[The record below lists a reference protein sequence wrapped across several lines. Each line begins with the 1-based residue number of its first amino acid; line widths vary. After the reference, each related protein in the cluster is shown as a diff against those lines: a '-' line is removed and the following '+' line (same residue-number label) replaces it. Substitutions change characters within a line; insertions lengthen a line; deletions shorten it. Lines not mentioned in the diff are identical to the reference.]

1 MALHFQHKQVL
12 SAELSAP
19 PHTSPRLPLIFRF
32 GTWED
37 LQNKRASRLRLRR
50 DSLSGRPAARGRFF
64 TGELDGQ
71 LVMTAWL
78 MRGTMELGELIV
90 PIPKDHAYHYKLYT
104 IEKFR
109 RQGAAR
115 GLWMFLRERLMEQG
129 IVRMIS
135 TVERRNTTSLHAHVQ
150 AGFRPLGSFAELQVG
165 PMSGYVLSRA
175 APLSARPALAG
186 LGAKTAASLAGAS
199 AACGLSS

>member
-12 SAELSAP
+12 SAELSAL

-37 LQNKRASRLRLRR
+37 LQKQKGHPDYGYGAIPYLEGRLRAG
-50 DSLSGRPAARGRFF
+50 DSFLL
-64 TGELDGQ
+64 GELDGQ

-175 APLSARPALAG
+175 LRRYLRDQRLPG
-186 LGAKTAASLAGAS
+186 
-199 AACGLSS
+199 